1 MRIIKELVA
10 TGSRML
16 ELLGG
21 LRHRVTRASLHV
33 DKETEGK
40 SLTQLAGVQGI
51 QLRSTPY

>member
-1 MRIIKELVA
+1 MVA

-16 ELLGG
+16 ELPGG
-21 LRHRVTRASLHV
+21 LRHQVTRASLRV

-40 SLTQLAGVQGI
+40 SLTRLAGVQGI